1 VTFRIT
7 ALDHVNI
14 AVPRAKEA
22 VVLAF
27 YREVLGL
34 LEIPKPPELRARG
47 GAWFEAGNAQLH
59 VSLEDIEGPLSRRH
73 VCLLVEDL
81 DAARQTMARHKTAIE
96 EGGTAEGLT
105 RFFVRDPAGNRIE
118 IGQRAFAKAAAA
130 ESAQISSAE
139 ASGVGGR

>member
-1 VTFRIT
+1 MTFRIT
-7 ALDHVNI
+7 ALDHVNV

-22 VVLAF
+22 EVLRF

-59 VSLEDIEGPLSRRH
+59 ISPEDVESPLSRRH
-73 VCLLVEDL
+73 FCVLVDNL
-81 DAARQTMARHKTAIE
+81 DQARQTVIRHNTPIE

-105 RFFVRDPAGNRIE
+105 RFFIRDPAGNRIE
-118 IGQRAFAKAAAA
+118 IGHR
-130 ESAQISSAE
+130 
-139 ASGVGGR
+139 

>member
-14 AVPRAKEA
+14 AIPRAREA
-22 VVLAF
+22 EVLRF

-34 LEIPKPPELRARG
+34 LEIPKPTELRARG
-47 GAWFEAGNAQLH
+47 GAWFEAGNAQIH
-59 VSLEDIEGPLSRRH
+59 ISLEDIEGPQSRRH
-73 VCLLVEDL
+73 VCILVDDL
-81 DAARQTMARHKTAIE
+81 DHARQTMVRHKVAIE

-118 IGQRAFAKAAAA
+118 IGYR
-130 ESAQISSAE
+130 
-139 ASGVGGR
+139 